1 MTSHTGLQLQVSCS
15 IDFLIIHPPRKKEEP
30 TTKTLSFQATVVLS
44 AQNVTLAHLRSEALA
59 RAYSRV
65 SLSYLSSSFP
75 LQLQHKDTASA
86 QLVSFDV
93 IFVGNV
99 GFRDE
104 GGWRWGPVKCSCTP
118 D

>member
-15 IDFLIIHPPRKKEEP
+15 IDFLIIHPPRKKEP

-75 LQLQHKDTASA
+75 SQLQHKDNSQRTTCE
-86 QLVSFDV
+86 L
-93 IFVGNV
+93 
-99 GFRDE
+99 
-104 GGWRWGPVKCSCTP
+104 
-118 D
+118 